1 MKWKSGISN
10 NDMTFSTTFSR
21 VNSTVQCLIEI
32 HDCRKSVELDNA
44 VINVTTDCS
53 LLDIA
58 YKHFDR
64 DVSGQRSLFATKV
77 FTRIKFLLPW

>member
-10 NDMTFSTTFSR
+10 NDMTFSTTFSS

-32 HDCRKSVELDNA
+32 RDCRKNVELDNA
-44 VINVTTDCS
+44 VIKLNVTTDCS
-53 LLDIA
+53 LLDII

-64 DVSGQRSLFATKV
+64 DVSG
-77 FTRIKFLLPW
+77 